1 MKKLYFISTVILI
14 AAVACNST
22 KKTTKLT
29 VTAEP
34 KIKLDQPLSTNNSLL
49 WQISGNGLTKA
60 SYLFGTIHVI
70 GSMDYFLGK
79 NTEKKI
85 KNADELIME
94 IDLNKVDV
102 LKLAQ
107 LSMLPDNKK
116 IKDYLS
122 EKDYAELKKFVM
134 DTLQINSYNFEESY
148 ARMKPFFLSEL
159 LFSKNM
165 DDKVFYEMEIKKIA
179 DEKNIPQSGLETM
192 TEQIE
197 FLDEIS
203 IEDQLE
209 SILKTIR
216 NYTAE
221 TTEFNQLVKSYI
233 RQDLVA
239 LNKSFEADEDTLIKE
254 KMVDKRNTTWI
265 PKLRVLMQNK
275 ACFIAVGAGHL
286 AGENG
291 LINLLKKQGYTVEP
305 VSIN

>member
-1 MKKLYFISTVILI
+1 MKKLYFISTLIFI

-22 KKTTKLT
+22 KKTTQSN
-29 VTAEP
+29 VIAEP

>member
-1 MKKLYFISTVILI
+1 MKKLYFISTLIFI

-22 KKTTKLT
+22 KKTTQSN
-29 VTAEP
+29 VIAEP

-122 EKDYAELKKFVM
+122 EKEYAELKKFVI